1 MSQKRK
7 KMIIR
12 QGSFETMVDL
22 PGREQSSTSEMSIS
36 SERSAYYQG
45 GGAAAAAGE
54 PPRKRSITDNSGGGR
69 RGRPMLIRHRSFSFN
84 VDTGGGSGT
93 YSAGYSSGSA
103 GSDLTLSARGG
114 ELFLL
119 LLSAGM
125 TQYFTNLIILFN
137 DYYFRSRQW
146 QRRCGFCCG

>member
-54 PPRKRSITDNSGGGR
+54 PPRKRSITDTSGGGR
-69 RGRPMLIRHRSFSFN
+69 RGRPRLDGSFSCN
-84 VDTGGGSGT
+84 DDTGGGSRT

-114 ELFLL
+114 ELFRL

-125 TQYFTNLIILFN
+125 TEYLTNLMILFH

-146 QRRCGFCCG
+146 QRRCG

>member
-1 MSQKRK
+1 MKSNKVEASLLCISLAFQNKTATSQERK
-7 KMIIR
+7 KMTSSS
-12 QGSFETMVDL
+12 GNSDV

-119 LLSAGM
+119 YLKRW
-125 TQYFTNLIILFN
+125 Y
-137 DYYFRSRQW
+137 D
-146 QRRCGFCCG
+146 